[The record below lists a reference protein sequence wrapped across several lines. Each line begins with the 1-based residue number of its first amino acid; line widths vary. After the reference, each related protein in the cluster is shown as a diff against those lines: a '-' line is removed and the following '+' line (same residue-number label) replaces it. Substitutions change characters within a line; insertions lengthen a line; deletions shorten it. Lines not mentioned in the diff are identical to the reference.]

1 MRILFSGGGTL
12 GSVTPLIAIAQE
24 IRKRQPQAEFLWL
37 GTRNGPEISIVSRYG
52 MPFEKIFSGKLRRY
66 FSWHNF
72 LDPFL
77 ILLGFFQALSTIIKF
92 KPSAVMTAGGYVAVP
107 VVWAAWLMRRP
118 VTIHQE
124 DVRPSITNKLT
135 ARFAGTITVTFQKSL
150 ADFPKGK
157 TSWIG
162 NPVRADIFSGSVDV
176 ARSYFS
182 LEPNIPTVLVVG
194 GGTGAQ
200 ALNDVIV
207 KALPF
212 LLMHCQ
218 IIHVTGGKGTVVE
231 PHPRY
236 HRYDFLTDELKDAY
250 AVSDVVVSRGGMSTL
265 TELAALRKAV
275 VIAPIP
281 GTHQVDNANEFFK
294 NNAALV
300 INEHDMTSEQC
311 ASVILEAVT
320 DVATRQN
327 LSRNIGK
334 LLPDGAA
341 EKIASMIL

>member
-1 MRILFSGGGTL
+1 
-12 GSVTPLIAIAQE
+12 
-24 IRKRQPQAEFLWL
+24 
-37 GTRNGPEISIVSRYG
+37 
-52 MPFEKIFSGKLRRY
+52 
-66 FSWHNF
+66 
-72 LDPFL
+72 
-77 ILLGFFQALSTIIKF
+77 
-92 KPSAVMTAGGYVAVP
+92 MTAGGYVAVP